1 MERMNKDL
9 STQINVMF
17 KALNNKSA
25 ANAFP
30 APRTLANVLKSRCK
44 PFNVGIVAAKAPDLP
59 IFATAAVE
67 MWLRGIHSF
76 LISASLTE
84 ASPIWASVAG
94 YYSSHYSVRAFAHL
108 F

>member
-1 MERMNKDL
+1 MNRDL

-30 APRTLANVLKSRCK
+30 PPRTLARLLRARCA
-44 PFNVGIVAAKAPDLP
+44 PFDLDAVAAKAPDLSN
-59 IFATAAVE
+59 FATAAVE

-84 ASPIWASVAG
+84 ASPIWVTRYGRSQE
-94 YYSSHYSVRAFAHL
+94 RTL
-108 F
+108 R